1 MALTFKSKQQR
12 KLPIFKLLALAVI
25 GLILL
30 LGSNAFAN
38 AFKDTIGYRGLVA
51 PQIGRYQVE
60 HITNNPRAANLFN
73 EGTTAWV
80 LDTVTGQLRF
90 CYVFPISDTP
100 YPRCGHWSEDD
111 RDEYKK

>member
-1 MALTFKSKQQR
+1 MALVFKKE
-12 KLPIFKLLALAVI
+12 KKKIPIFKLIALAVI

-51 PQIGRYQVE
+51 PQIGRYQIE
-60 HITNNPRAANLFN
+60 HITNNPRVDKLFD
-73 EGTTAWV
+73 EATTAWV

-90 CYVFPISDTP
+90 CHTFPA
-100 YPRCGHWSEDD
+100 SE
-111 RDEYKK
+111 YMKKPDC